1 MTRKG
6 GKDEDKEEE
15 EKVVCAGFD
24 ENVVLAMKNFFLDS
38 EMRSLVIRR
47 GTSSKYIYQSRTCY
61 SLTRLEQSCQI
72 SIKSYPSLSSICRT
86 VPAGPPVL
94 DHVTAL
100 IQYIL
105 FPTPVPGRG

>member
-24 ENVVLAMKNFFLDS
+24 ENVVLAMKNIFLDS

-47 GTSSKYIYQSRTCY
+47 STSSKYIYQSRTCS
-61 SLTRLEQSCQI
+61 SLTRLELSYHQQDLSISVQS
-72 SIKSYPSLSSICRT
+72 LT
-86 VPAGPPVL
+86 VPAGPPLL

-100 IQYIL
+100 M